1 MHRDSCV
8 RGQLG
13 PEAETLDHGL
23 PALPTPSPPSAP
35 GEGAWGPERLVLVFQ
50 KLTRSS
56 SRPDQAPAGDRA
68 PPLRAPVRA
77 RCPLEPPDLLPP
89 SSQASGEAGLE
100 EGPGWTLSLIQKR
113 RSCLGS
119 SRR

>member
-56 SRPDQAPAGDRA
+56 PRPDQAPYWEPSPSPQGS
-68 PPLRAPVRA
+68 
-77 RCPLEPPDLLPP
+77 CPGTLSLGGSRPP
-89 SSQASGEAGLE
+89 SSKLPGL
-100 EGPGWTLSLIQKR
+100 W
-113 RSCLGS
+113 
-119 SRR
+119 